1 MNVDSPADTPLSSA
15 LLNMAKSGML
25 VLEYS
30 VIPTPLFR
38 VRQANERMQQ
48 LQAGFPTQLVGIT
61 IGQLPAPFN
70 SDYLVQQLLEVLHSG
85 EKSIFQLIA
94 PDAHTHFACELVRV
108 EQHVLLLSVE
118 LVGQE
123 SVRRQLTEEVLETLP
138 TGLVI
143 LQALRDETGAITDFQ
158 ATFCNQIGADI
169 SRQPK
174 EDILTRPISA
184 RYEDIQA
191 YGLYHQYAHVITT
204 GQPHHQL
211 QYLPTRDIWLDISVV
226 KFDDGVMVSFQ
237 DVSLG
242 QKTSSLLE
250 SVLSSSPAAIRYY
263 ESIRDESGQ
272 LVDFLT
278 STGNELEAY
287 RPYRPYQSTTGKRLL
302 DLYPYLKTN
311 GVFERYCAVVET
323 GTSARFEVDYPTHDA
338 TVWFDCTVVRH
349 GDGFV
354 LTTLD
359 ITPRKQAQLAQQGQ
373 AHLLQTVLDNSLT
386 GIARLKTVRDEA
398 GLVTDFIIEKI
409 NVTLAHTMHRSPQE
423 IEGQPVSALLPHQ
436 MNNGLFDRYAMVAQ
450 TAKAQRFEWA
460 NGTGSAWYDISAISF
475 EDGLIIT
482 FLDITT
488 IKLIQL
494 DLKRQTELL
503 AGVLDNSPNSILF
516 LEGIENE
523 QGQVVDFRIALTN
536 PATLRMLPKIVGKQL
551 TETDLLG
558 RTLGEF
564 MPANEVQETVTGL
577 LAVISAG
584 FPIRH
589 QVDYPDLSL
598 SYSYDITP
606 FRNGALVI
614 TSDITPLRQYQQKLE
629 ENNEALSR
637 SNEHLQQFAYVASH
651 DLQEPLRKI
660 QSFGNLL
667 QSQYADQLGEGNDY
681 LDRMQAA
688 AGRMSILIKDLLT
701 FSRISTHQD
710 TAVPVPLT
718 TLVSAVV
725 NDLDLTIQETE
736 AQITIDPLPIIQG
749 DPTQLGQLFQNL
761 LSNALKFR
769 RTGNTPVIQISCQ
782 TISASQLPTAV
793 KPALATATY
802 YRIDVADNGIGFDE
816 KFRDRIFQ
824 VFQRL
829 HGKSEFA
836 GTGVGLAICEKVAAN
851 HGGGI
856 TAHSQPGK
864 GAIFSVFLPAAA
876 I

>member
-1 MNVDSPADTPLSSA
+1 MVDQEPAH
-15 LLNMAKSGML
+15 G
-25 VLEYS
+25 
-30 VIPTPLFR
+30 
-38 VRQANERMQQ
+38 
-48 LQAGFPTQLVGIT
+48 
-61 IGQLPAPFN
+61 
-70 SDYLVQQLLEVLHSG
+70 
-85 EKSIFQLIA
+85 
-94 PDAHTHFACELVRV
+94 
-108 EQHVLLLSVE
+108 
-118 LVGQE
+118 
-123 SVRRQLTEEVLETLP
+123 QLTEEVLETLP
-138 TGLVI
+138 TGLMI
-143 LQALRDETGAITDFQ
+143 FQALRDDTGAITDFQ

-169 SRQPK
+169 SRQQK
-174 EDILTRPISA
+174 AAILTRPISA

-191 YGLYHQYAHVITT
+191 YGLYHQYVQVVTT

-226 KFDDGVMVSFQ
+226 KFGDGIMVSFQ

-242 QKTSSLLE
+242 QKTASLLE

-272 LVDFLT
+272 IIDFLT

-287 RPYRPYQSTTGKRLL
+287 RSYRPAQSTTGRRLL

-311 GVFERYCAVVET
+311 GIFARYRAVVES
-323 GTSARFEVDYPTHDA
+323 GNSDRFEVAYPINNT
-338 TVWFDCTVVRH
+338 TVWFDCTAVRH

-354 LTTLD
+354 LTSLD
-359 ITPRKQAQLAQQGQ
+359 ISPRKQAQLAQQEQ

-386 GIARLKTVRDEA
+386 GIARLKTVRNDT
-398 GLVTDFIIEKI
+398 GQVTDFIFEKI
-409 NVTLAHTMHRSPQE
+409 NVTLAHTMHQSPQSV
-423 IEGQPVSALLPHQ
+423 EGKLLSVLLPHQ
-436 MNNGLFDRYAMVAQ
+436 MSNGLFNQYATVAQ
-450 TAKAQRFEWA
+450 TGQSQRFEWP
-460 NGTGSAWYDISAISF
+460 NNTGSGWYDISAISF

-488 IKLIQL
+488 IKLAQL
-494 DLKRQTELL
+494 NLERQTELL
-503 AGVLDNSPNSILF
+503 SGVLDNSPNSILF
-516 LEGIENE
+516 LEGIKNE

-536 PATLRMLPKIVGKQL
+536 PSTLRMLPKLIGKQL
-551 TETDLLG
+551 TEADFLG
-558 RTLGEF
+558 RTLQAF
-564 MPANEVQETVTGL
+564 MPTNKGQETITSLV
-577 LAVISAG
+577 AIINAG
-584 FPIRH
+584 HPVQH
-589 QVDYPDLSL
+589 QVDYPDLTL

-606 FRNGALVI
+606 FRNGALI
-614 TSDITPLRQYQQKLE
+614 IASDITPLRQYQQKLE

-667 QSQYADQLGEGNDY
+667 QSQYAAQLGGGSDY

-688 AGRMSILIKDLLT
+688 SSRMSILIKDLLM
-701 FSRISTHQD
+701 FSRISTHQE

-718 TLVSAVV
+718 TLVNAVV

-736 AQITIDPLPIIQG
+736 AQLTVDSLPIVQG

-761 LSNALKFR
+761 LTNALKFR
-769 RTGNTPVIQISCQ
+769 RAGHKPIIQVSCHTVSAGKLPVD
-782 TISASQLPTAV
+782 V
-793 KPALATATY
+793 KPSHAATTY
-802 YRIDVADNGIGFDE
+802 YRIDVTDNGIGFDE

-829 HGKSEFA
+829 HGKNEFA
-836 GTGVGLAICEKVAAN
+836 GTGVGLAICEKVASN
-851 HGGGI
+851 HGGAI

-864 GAIFSVFLPAAA
+864 GSTFSVFLPAVG